1 MTIVRKIDLA
11 RALGVNRSTITKAA
25 QAGRLVLAG
34 DDPRFFDLDASLA
47 RYQATKGGRLDV
59 QEKHAAGRARPAQ
72 DGAAAPMGHPTRP
85 PAPETPLAPAAA
97 PTGHPSSASPPAR
110 PLAPATGPEASSPV
124 ARGATPSAGQDRT
137 ALQAARLAA
146 ENAITKMDLGLL
158 KGSRLLLADV
168 GRESQGLGARLFD
181 HLHRVCDQFA
191 ARLAA
196 APDPEEQARLLHREL
211 HQVARAFDRGGVD
224 SLRRLKAAG
233 RVGRAAQRDGAP

>member
-1 MTIVRKIDLA
+1 MTLVRKIDLA

-47 RYQATKGGRLDV
+47 RYRATQGGRLDL
-59 QEKHAAGRARPAQ
+59 QDRHAAGRATRPQ
-72 DGAAAPMGHPTRP
+72 DGPAAPDRHLTAP
-85 PAPETPLAPAAA
+85 PAPETPLAPATATARPIPPAA
-97 PTGHPSSASPPAR
+97 PAPDPAARPAR
-110 PLAPATGPEASSPV
+110 V
-124 ARGATPSAGQDRT
+124 DGQDRT

-181 HLHRVCDQFA
+181 HLHRVVDQFA

-196 APDPEEQARLLHREL
+196 APDPAEQARLLRREL
-211 HQVARAFDRGGVD
+211 HQVGRAYDRGGVD

-233 RVGRAAQRDGAP
+233 RTGRPAARDDA

>member
-1 MTIVRKIDLA
+1 MTLVRKIDLA

-34 DDPRFFDLDASLA
+34 EDPRFFDLDASLA
-47 RYQATKGGRLDV
+47 RYRATQGGRLDV
-59 QEKHAAGRARPAQ
+59 QDRHAAGRAARPQ
-72 DGAAAPMGHPTRP
+72 DGPATPEGHPTAT
-85 PAPETPLAPAAA
+85 PAPEARYAPATSAPAPPDPAPAAHPGA
-97 PTGHPSSASPPAR
+97 PPPA
-110 PLAPATGPEASSPV
+110 APAPDPA
-124 ARGATPSAGQDRT
+124 ARPARVDGHDRT

-181 HLHRVCDQFA
+181 HLHRVVDQFA

-196 APDPEEQARLLHREL
+196 APDPAEQARLLRREL
-211 HQVARAFDRGGVD
+211 HQVARAYDRGGVD

-233 RVGRAAQRDGAP
+233 RAGRGAEREGGR

>member
-34 DDPRFFDLDASLA
+34 EDPRFFDQEASLA
-47 RYQATKGGRLDV
+47 RYQATKGGRLDR
-59 QEKHAAGRARPAQ
+59 QDYHAARRSPGPLAGATRPQ
-72 DGAAAPMGHPTRP
+72 DGAMSPEPDPTSHPDPAAPLRPATRP
-85 PAPETPLAPAAA
+85 VRRPPDALDDAGPRL
-97 PTGHPSSASPPAR
+97 PTAS
-110 PLAPATGPEASSPV
+110 
-124 ARGATPSAGQDRT
+124 GQDRT

-158 KGSRLLLADV
+158 KGTRLLLADV

-181 HLHRVCDQFA
+181 HLHRVVDQFA

-196 APDPEEQARLLHREL
+196 APDDAERARLLHREL
-211 HQVARAFDRGGVD
+211 HQVGRAFDRGGVD
-224 SLRRLKAAG
+224 SLRRLKAGG
-233 RVGRAAQRDGAP
+233 RSSRPSNREQQP